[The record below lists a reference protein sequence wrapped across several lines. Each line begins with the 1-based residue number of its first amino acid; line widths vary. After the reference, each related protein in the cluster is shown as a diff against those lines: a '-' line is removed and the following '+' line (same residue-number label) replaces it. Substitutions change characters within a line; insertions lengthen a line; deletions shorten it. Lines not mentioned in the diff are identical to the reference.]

1 PRIFLIRSN
10 SSGVRPCCLM
20 SSGVTAGSAVGIW
33 LIIDRFTLTNP
44 QVRSNHST
52 KNFHQI
58 ATTWKRPAAHRTTNL
73 GYQNEG
79 GIMVR
84 KAIVALACVLI
95 ASPAFAQTTSKRT
108 RYYRSTTA
116 ITSVQGVT
124 VTAPIIASEGGSVAS
139 YQPAGT
145 LVVRTDSA
153 NPERFDLPGPGL
165 VYDKFGRPVTTPIKP
180 GTRVRVFY
188 ADLGPVRTIDHVIV
202 EQ

>member
-1 PRIFLIRSN
+1 
-10 SSGVRPCCLM
+10 
-20 SSGVTAGSAVGIW
+20 
-33 LIIDRFTLTNP
+33 
-44 QVRSNHST
+44 
-52 KNFHQI
+52 
-58 ATTWKRPAAHRTTNL
+58 
-73 GYQNEG
+73 
-79 GIMVR
+79 MVR
-84 KAIVALACVLI
+84 KAIVAVACVLI

-116 ITSVQGVT
+116 ITSVEGVT

-165 VYDKFGRPVTTPIKP
+165 VYDKFGRPVTAPIKP